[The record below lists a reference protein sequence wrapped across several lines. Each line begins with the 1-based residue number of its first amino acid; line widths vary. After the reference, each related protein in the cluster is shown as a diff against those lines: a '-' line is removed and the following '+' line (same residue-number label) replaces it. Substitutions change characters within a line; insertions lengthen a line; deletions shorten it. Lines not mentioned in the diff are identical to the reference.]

1 MTSSSSSAPPAPP
14 SSPTPSSTVT
24 GKVSNGVHTGDLR
37 FFLLPVPSDG
47 SAVGAPDGDTLTAA
61 NVAAFYSNSSE
72 ALKALQ
78 QLDFKGGATRTY
90 QTGDAKYHV
99 DVRLLHFASAENAR
113 AWAAGDKP
121 MASWKA
127 FSVPGY
133 PDEKAYDIPLDA
145 SLGEAR
151 LRAVGFRGDVFFEI
165 DVFGQP
171 PVDHAVLIDRVRKQ
185 IARLDSGK

>member
-1 MTSSSSSAPPAPP
+1 
-14 SSPTPSSTVT
+14 
-24 GKVSNGVHTGDLR
+24 VHSGDIR

-47 SAVGAPDGDTLTAA
+47 SVVGSSDGDTLNAA
-61 NVAAFYSNSSE
+61 AVAALYSNSAE
-72 ALKALQ
+72 ALKVLQ
-78 QLDFKGGATRTY
+78 QLGFKDGGSRGY

-99 DVRLLHFASAENAR
+99 NVRLLHFSSPDNAR

-121 MASWKA
+121 QANAKA
-127 FSVPGY
+127 FSIPGY

-165 DVFGQP
+165 NVYGEP
-171 PVDHAVLIDRVRKQ
+171 PVDHEVLIDRVRKQ
-185 IARLDSGK
+185 IARLDSGR